1 MYFLALSI
9 LEIVPSPKSLCV
21 TVVPVPTS
29 ARICSQSICGFSCF
43 LPSTV
48 FLTVVFTLALILVT
62 VLVSVGEAIVSDK
75 SEMVACCFE

>member
-9 LEIVPSPKSLCV
+9 LEIVPSPKILCV

-43 LPSTV
+43 LPSTA
-48 FLTVVFTLALILVT
+48 FLTVVFAFAFALVLVT
-62 VLVSVGEAIVSDK
+62 VLV
-75 SEMVACCFE
+75 MVLFSRHSS